1 MAIPDFVKIQN
12 GELPPKPGVYFMKDA
27 AGKLLYIGKATS
39 LRTRVTSYF
48 TRPHDARIA
57 AMVSKIR
64 SIDYE
69 ETPTTV
75 EALILEANLIKKH
88 QPPYNVMEKDD
99 KSFVYLGFT
108 KEEFPQ
114 PVLVRGHELARMP
127 KGGFLR
133 TFGPYHSA
141 ASVRAALDAV
151 RKTFPWTTCRP
162 GRTRPCFY
170 RHLKLC
176 PGVCTGDISAKGY
189 QRIIKRLMQFFEG
202 KRVAVVREM
211 EREMRAAAKAHRY
224 EDAADLRDRLYA
236 LDHIRDI
243 AVLKKEDAGLDKFVD
258 LFGRIE
264 GYDISNTGG
273 KEAVGSMVVFK
284 DGEPA
289 KKQYRTFAIKWV
301 RGSNDTAMME
311 EVIRRRFAHGGAG
324 ERGSRGAGEW
334 EMPDLLLIDGG
345 VGQLNAVKSALRSHG
360 LSIPMVGIAK
370 GPDRDKDELV
380 YDHGD
385 HELARLVT
393 AFKPTLLR
401 VRDEAHRFA
410 VAFHRRKRGKKF
422 LGE

>member
-1 MAIPDFVKIQN
+1 MLVCGMAIPADIVIKD
-12 GELPPKPGVYFMKDA
+12 GELPPRPGVYFMKDA
-27 AGKLLYIGKATS
+27 AGKVLYIGKATS

-64 SIDYE
+64 RIDYE

-88 QPPYNVMEKDD
+88 QPKYNVMEKDD
-99 KSFVYLGFT
+99 KSFVYLAFT
-108 KEEFPQ
+108 KEAFPQ
-114 PVLVRGHELARMP
+114 PVLLRGHELARMP
-127 KGGFLR
+127 KSGFLR
-133 TFGPYHSA
+133 TFGPFMSM
-141 ASVRAALDAV
+141 SGVQAALDAV
-151 RKTFPWTTCRP
+151 RKSFPWTTCRP

-176 PGVCTGDISAKGY
+176 PGVCTGDITSKEY
-189 QRIIKRLMQFFEG
+189 LRIIKRLMQFFDG

-243 AVLKKEDAGLDKFVD
+243 AVIKKESSAFDAKVVD

-289 KKQYRTFAIKWV
+289 KKQYRTFGIKWV
-301 RGSNDTAMME
+301 KGSNDTAMME
-311 EVIRRRFAHGGAG
+311 EVIRRRFMND
-324 ERGSRGAGEW
+324 W
-334 EMPDLLLIDGG
+334 PKPDLLLIDGG
-345 VGQLNAVKSALRSHG
+345 IGQLNAVKSALRVHG

-370 GPDRDKDELV
+370 GPNRDKDELV
-380 YDHGD
+380 YDRGD
-385 HELARLVT
+385 HELGRLVT
-393 AFKPTLLR
+393 AFKPVLLR

-410 VAFHRRKRGKKF
+410 VSFHRRKRGKKF